1 MNAVAPEQVSKMRRR
16 PSESFLSLANLSMY
30 LNLVLVVALFV
41 LIVDPPQTF
50 LLSETNGRFYQ
61 QRGPLNDPEVRR
73 GLMRNFAVRYVL
85 AREEFDGVTDTE
97 RLGWVKDH
105 SRRDVIRELNAGL
118 VKGTLREDAR
128 RARTTWKP
136 RIVNVWQSNAAN
148 PDIWSVE
155 FARTY
160 TAFNRITTGSE
171 LWVGDLKL
179 GHGGPPRSER
189 DRLENP
195 ARLIVT
201 AYTAVRKEE
210 GFEGNER

>member
-1 MNAVAPEQVSKMRRR
+1 MKATVPERKTKRRRR

-30 LNLVLVVALFV
+30 LNLVLVVGLFLLV
-41 LIVDPPQTF
+41 VEPPQTF
-50 LLSETNGRFYQ
+50 LLSEEKGRFFD
-61 QRGPLNDPEVRR
+61 QRGPLDDPDVEN
-73 GLMRNFAVRYVL
+73 GLMRSFAVRYML
-85 AREEFDGVTDTE
+85 AREEFDGVTDAE
-97 RLGWVKDH
+97 RLDWVKAH
-105 SRRDVIRELNAGL
+105 SKRDVVRELNASL
-118 VKGTLREDAR
+118 VKGTLREEAR

-136 RIVNVWQSNAAN
+136 RIVNVWQSNVAN

-155 FARTY
+155 FERTY
-160 TAFNRITTGSE
+160 TAFNRITAGSE

-179 GHGGPPRSER
+179 GRGGPSRSER

-210 GFEGNER
+210 GFEGNE